1 MTDEVF
7 QEAVEALR
15 EGNKA
20 KARELLTGLLKN
32 DQGNATYWVW
42 MSATMETGKE
52 RVYCLQTAFKLDP
65 ENATAKRGLIL
76 LGSLPPDDT
85 VQPFSLNRPRTWEQR
100 LLLAHEKPKLK
111 GWEAVRTSPV
121 FRLGGIAV
129 LIAALAGFVYFGF
142 IVPARQQAR
151 PPTSTPGP
159 SPTWTFTPTLSN
171 ATGQPQAGGTPFPF
185 SELLEVPYT
194 PTALYV
200 NTPRSPLTLDMYGR
214 FDNAFKSGNWDEA
227 IAAMQ
232 EIARLEPEYADPYY
246 YIGEAYRF
254 KGDMASAID
263 AYNFALQA
271 DVEFGPA
278 YVGLARARI
287 HIDPGANTEPL
298 LDEAI
303 RFDPNFGEAYLERAK
318 VRLRDNNIAGA
329 ISDLGNADRLLP
341 YSPLVYYTLAVA
353 RQREGEFDL
362 ALTTALRANQFDVT
376 YMPTYLLLGQLYE
389 TTGNS
394 ADAVRVLDIYLKY
407 NEGDADAYMLLGRM
421 QFADGDYEET
431 IRTMSRVIGIDRNRR
446 EAYLYRFYANTELG
460 NGEAADE
467 DLDRLL
473 VYYPDLF
480 DFNIALTRAHL
491 LQKRN
496 GSALQSIEKAESLAE
511 SDEQRATAY
520 FWAGAVY
527 EERDELDKAAEY
539 WQLLLDLP
547 KEATTEEQRAVAEEH
562 LRDIPTS
569 TPATTPTKART
580 PTRTPPVTASPTQTK
595 TATSTPTRTRTP
607 SPTPTK

>member
-20 KARELLTGLLKN
+20 KARELLTGLLKT

-42 MSATMETGKE
+42 MSATVDSEKE

-76 LGSLPPDDT
+76 LGSLPPDET
-85 VQPFSLNRPRTWEQR
+85 IQPFSLNRPRVWEQK
-100 LLLAHEKPKLK
+100 LLLAHEKPKPK
-111 GWEAVRTSPV
+111 GWAAIKASPV

-129 LIAALAGFVYFGF
+129 LIAALTGFVYFGF
-142 IVPARQQAR
+142 VVPARQQAR
-151 PPTSTPGP
+151 PPTSTPGA
-159 SPTWTFTPTLSN
+159 SPTWTFTPTALNGRLLRYTLGRTFSLHDALPISSTPGASPTWTFTPTALN
-171 ATGQPQAGGTPFPF
+171 ATSQPQAAGTPLPF

-200 NTPRSPLTLDMYGR
+200 NTPRSPLTMDMYSR

-263 AYNFALQA
+263 AYNLALQA
-271 DVEFGPA
+271 NVEFGPA

-329 ISDLGNADRLLP
+329 IVDLDNANRLLP
-341 YSPLVYYTLAVA
+341 NSPLVYYTLAVA

-362 ALTTALRANQFDVT
+362 ALTTALHASQLDVT

-389 TTGNS
+389 ATGTS
-394 ADAVRVLDIYLKY
+394 SDAVRVLDIYLKY

-431 IRTMSRVIGIDRNRR
+431 IRTMNRVIGIDRNRR
-446 EAYLYRFYANTELG
+446 EAYLYRFYANIELG

-491 LQKRN
+491 IQKRN
-496 GSALQSIEKAESLAE
+496 GSALQIIEKAISLAE

-539 WQLLLDLP
+539 WQLLLFLNDY
-547 KEATTEEQRAVAEEH
+547 ATTE
-562 LRDIPTS
+562 
-569 TPATTPTKART
+569 
-580 PTRTPPVTASPTQTK
+580 
-595 TATSTPTRTRTP
+595 
-607 SPTPTK
+607 

>member
-20 KARELLTGLLKN
+20 KARELLTGLLKT

-42 MSATMETGKE
+42 MSATVDTEKE
-52 RVYCLQTAFKLDP
+52 RIYCLQTAFKLDP
-65 ENATAKRGLIL
+65 ENVTAKGGLIL
-76 LGSLPPDDT
+76 LGSLPPDET
-85 VQPFSLNRPRTWEQR
+85 IQPFSLNRPRAWEQR
-100 LLLAHEKPKLK
+100 LLLAHEKPKPK
-111 GWEAVRTSPV
+111 GWAAVKASPV

-142 IVPARQQAR
+142 VVPARQQAR
-151 PPTSTPGP
+151 PPTITPGA
-159 SPTWTFTPTLSN
+159 SPTWTFTPTALNS
-171 ATGQPQAGGTPFPF
+171 TSEPQAAGTPFPF

-200 NTPRSPLTLDMYGR
+200 NTPRSPLTMDMYSR

-232 EIARLEPEYADPYY
+232 EIAQLEPEYADPYY

-271 DVEFGPA
+271 DGEFGPA

-318 VRLRDNNIAGA
+318 VRLRDNNIVGA
-329 ISDLGNADRLLP
+329 IADLDNANRLLP
-341 YSPLVYYTLAVA
+341 NSPLVYYTLAVA
-353 RQREGEFDL
+353 RQREGEIDL
-362 ALTTALRANQFDVT
+362 ALTTALHANQLDT
-376 YMPTYLLLGQLYE
+376 THMPTYLLLGQLYE
-389 TTGNS
+389 ATGNS
-394 ADAVRVLDIYLKY
+394 ADATRVLNIYLKY

-421 QFADGDYEET
+421 QFADDEYEET
-431 IRTMSRVIGIDRNRR
+431 IGAMNRVIGIDRNRR
-446 EAYLYRFYANTELG
+446 EAYLYRFYANIELG
-460 NGEAADE
+460 NGAAADE

-480 DFNIALTRAHL
+480 EFNIALTRAHL
-491 LQKRN
+491 IQKRN
-496 GSALQSIEKAESLAE
+496 GSALQIIEKAISLAE
-511 SDEQRATAY
+511 TDEQRATAY

-527 EERDELDKAAEY
+527 EARDELDRAAEY

-547 KEATTEEQRAVAEEH
+547 EDATTAEQRAVAEEH
-562 LRDIPTS
+562 LLEIPTS
-569 TPATTPTKART
+569 TPAVTPTKSRT
-580 PTRTPPVTASPTQTK
+580 PTRTPLVTGSPSQAK
-595 TATSTPTRTRTP
+595 TATPTPTRTP